1 VVREYVGGYADW
13 LRQRDEPSA
22 TRTVETP
29 AAASKPTSVSN
40 LLTAKRKLSY
50 KDQRELEQ
58 LPSRIDELEAA
69 VAALSEQL
77 ADPAIHA
84 AGGAAMMALT
94 AELTQTQS
102 TLDAAYARW
111 AELDS

>member
-1 VVREYVGGYADW
+1 VST
-13 LRQRDEPSA
+13 PSGRPA
-22 TRTVETP
+22 TTAGS
-29 AAASKPTSVSN
+29 AAAEVSGAAAIPV
-40 LLTAKRKLSY
+40 AKRKLSY